1 MQELYQNVRFISTEM
16 NTKTKVFFKYFPKQV
31 FGSEYKNN
39 YYHTKERLYA
49 LKEFKWVQYNSDDR
63 ITVLSV
69 DIDNSSDSLM
79 YEDFNLPKPTWIIQ
93 TDKGFQ
99 YHWALK
105 SAVMINGYNK
115 HKLIKLVKDIL
126 NKLVALLDGDINAIG
141 LNRVFRNP
149 VTNRSW
155 FTGNEIELKEFY
167 DLPTPKEDYFN
178 KLLGRVEKQKNLF
191 GATYGASYD
200 FSLMANNSG
209 RNCALFD
216 VLRYWA
222 YDEAKQ
228 GSYCAFALQRKAEIL
243 NSSFAENLKE
253 NEVNSIVNSIDTF
266 IKNKFNKG
274 FYMALSVEDR
284 KKVASQN
291 GKKSG
296 EARTKEARI
305 KILTALNTME
315 AYEIKITV
323 SELAR
328 RSGTNPKTTRA
339 YLKEL
344 GFKEKSRTEG
354 WSK

>member
-1 MQELYQNVRFISTEM
+1 MEALYQNVRFISTEM
-16 NTKTKVFFKYFPKQV
+16 NTKPKVFFKYFPKQV
-31 FGSEYKNN
+31 FGSECKND

-63 ITVLSV
+63 FRVLSV

-79 YEDFNLPKPTWIIQ
+79 YRDFNLPQPTWIIQ

-105 SAVMINGYNK
+105 QDIPLKTASSKKSI
-115 HKLIKLVKDIL
+115 KLIKDIL
-126 NKLVALLDGDINAIG
+126 NKLVALLNGDINAIG
-141 LNRVFRNP
+141 INRVFRNP

-155 FTGNEIELKEFY
+155 FSGNEIELKEFY
-167 DLPTPKEDYFN
+167 DLPTPKEDFFN
-178 KLLGRVEKQKNLF
+178 KLLGRIEKQKNLF
-191 GATYGASYD
+191 GATYGATYD
-200 FSLMANNSG
+200 FSSMTNNTG

-228 GSYCAFALQRKAEIL
+228 GSYCSFALQRKAEIL

-266 IKNKFNKG
+266 INNKFNKG

-296 EARTKEARI
+296 EARSKIAET
-305 KILTALNTME
+305 KILTALNMME
-315 AYEIKITV
+315 SFEIKITIR
-323 SELAR
+323 ELAK
-328 RSGTNPKTTRA
+328 RSGTSVNTVRK
-339 YLKEL
+339 YL
-344 GFKEKSRTEG
+344 EKIDYK
-354 WSK
+354 SKK